1 MKEVTSNWEYTTYN
15 HTHFE
20 ADLPGD
26 VVEVTLQ
33 VKTVRGMHKIK
44 KDAWGA
50 HQHSY
55 KIWGS
60 QIAPNPTTTKQI
72 KRFQTQWREYQ
83 QRRDQQARRRSGYSF
98 SHPPLDIT
106 TPQVLKKRGYQTPSP
121 VAEPL
126 SSMALLSAGMLPL
139 GPRKQPSAA
148 MGRTYMGDTP
158 AIASTSTDSSANTP
172 QTMDTPT
179 PPLLL
184 DLRMKKEEDNQKEHP
199 GQDPPPIVIC
209 PVSSEEDNIPELIS
223 EPTKMKEEKSEGLT
237 PQIVRVESITE
248 EEYNKREPRG
258 DTPRPQHVK
267 FIEAPASPPP
277 QDRKEEEMDTQ
288 ENQSTDFSPEDKNSH
303 GPALEV
309 KVYTKGSN
317 SEEESKEERKQNRS
331 EAWAKRRI
339 QAQKKRLILKIKR
352 NTLGPANLEVCR
364 VPPTPEEA
372 PACLFPEPASSPKE
386 GPPYEY

>member
-1 MKEVTSNWEYTTYN
+1 M
-15 HTHFE
+15 
-20 ADLPGD
+20 L
-26 VVEVTLQ
+26 EVTLQ
-33 VKTVRGMHKIK
+33 VKTVRGLHKIK

-55 KIWGS
+55 QKWGS

-72 KRFQTQWREYQ
+72 KRFQAQWREYK

-98 SHPPLDIT
+98 SHPPLDNT
-106 TPQVLKKRGYQTPSP
+106 TPQVLKKRGNLTPSP

-148 MGRTYMGDTP
+148 MGRTYMSDTPSIVSTSTASSATIPQTEDTP
-158 AIASTSTDSSANTP
+158 A
-172 QTMDTPT
+172 

-184 DLRMKKEEDNQKEHP
+184 DLRMKKEEDTQGGQT

-209 PVSSEEDNIPELIS
+209 PVSSEEDNVPELIS
-223 EPTKMKEEKSEGLT
+223 EATKMKEEPSEELT

-258 DTPRPQHVK
+258 DTPRPEHVK
-267 FIEAPASPPP
+267 FMEAPASPPP
-277 QDRKEEEMDTQ
+277 QDRKEEEMDTL
-288 ENQSTDFSPEDKNSH
+288 ENQAICLSPEDKDH
-303 GPALEV
+303 PKPAIEV
-309 KVYTKGSN
+309 KVYQGSD
-317 SEEESKEERKQNRS
+317 SEEETKEERKQNRS
-331 EAWAKRRI
+331 DAWAKRRI
-339 QAQKKRLILKIKR
+339 QAQRKRLILKIKR
-352 NTLGPANLEVCR
+352 NPLGPATLEVCR

>member
-1 MKEVTSNWEYTTYN
+1 M
-15 HTHFE
+15 
-20 ADLPGD
+20 
-26 VVEVTLQ
+26 TLQ
-33 VKTVRGMHKIK
+33 VKTVRGLHKIK

-55 KIWGS
+55 QKWGS

-72 KRFQTQWREYQ
+72 RRFQAQWREYQ

-98 SHPPLDIT
+98 SHPPLDNT
-106 TPQVLKKRGYQTPSP
+106 TPQVLKKRGNLTPSP

-126 SSMALLSAGMLPL
+126 SNMALLSAGMLPL

-148 MGRTYMGDTP
+148 MGRTYMSDTP
-158 AIASTSTDSSANTP
+158 SMASTSTASSASTP
-172 QTMDTPT
+172 QTMDIPT

-184 DLRMKKEEDNQKEHP
+184 DLRMKKEEDNQGTHTGPEV
-199 GQDPPPIVIC
+199 PPIVIC
-209 PVSSEEDNIPELIS
+209 PVSSEEDNIPEMIP
-223 EPTKMKEEKSEGLT
+223 EETKVKEEPSEELT

-248 EEYNKREPRG
+248 EEYNQREPRT

-267 FIEAPASPPP
+267 FTEAPASPPP

-288 ENQSTDFSPEDKNSH
+288 ENQSTNLSPEDKISQ
-303 GPALEV
+303 GPAVEV
-309 KVYTKGSN
+309 KVYTKGSD
-317 SEEESKEERKQNRS
+317 SEEESREERKQNRS

-339 QAQKKRLILKIKR
+339 QAQRKRLILKIKR
-352 NTLGPANLEVCR
+352 NTIGPATLEVCR

-372 PACLFPEPASSPKE
+372 PTCLFPEPASSPK
-386 GPPYEY
+386 